1 MCRAMPHK
9 NNNNGVALLFYNNG
23 GNMNITKHFV
33 DKLKLPLNGM
43 VQKKYFDD
51 TMKGFG
57 VRITANGVKSFFI
70 EKKHNHRAYR
80 LTLGQY
86 PAITIDTARQLAQ
99 EALTKILSGADPT
112 IAKQPIIIPTLQ
124 EIFVDLMKA
133 RKNLSANTIKYYNR
147 IIANDLSCW
156 CNRPVNTIAREMV
169 AKKHMELGAA
179 SYTSANL
186 VMRVLRAVFTFA
198 VGNYFDEQGKPL
210 LTDNPVKV
218 LSHTK
223 AWYSESRRSTIITPS
238 QLPAWYKAVMMLDKE
253 QSAKATVIKDY
264 LLLLLFTG
272 LRKQEAATLKWSQ
285 VDFNNNTITIY
296 ITKNKEQHVI
306 PTVSYVKDLLQN
318 RYNTAKVRSKN
329 TFVFAGE
336 SKKGH
341 ITNMQK
347 YLDRISNG
355 SEVTFI
361 LHDLRRTFI
370 TIAESLDNISAYTLK
385 KLLNHKS
392 GNDVTSGYIVLDV
405 ERLRSPMQRI
415 ADRILELVGSDCVS
429 NNTKSIISDK
439 LLAL

>member
-1 MCRAMPHK
+1 
-9 NNNNGVALLFYNNG
+9 
-23 GNMNITKHFV
+23 MNITKNFV
-33 DKLKLPLNGM
+33 DKLKLPLKGM
-43 VQKKYFDD
+43 AQKKHFDD

-57 VRITANGVKSFFI
+57 VRITSNGVKSFFI

-99 EALTKILSGADPT
+99 EALTKVLAGADPT
-112 IAKQPIIIPTLQ
+112 IVKQPVITPTLQ

-133 RKNLSANTIKYYNR
+133 RKNLSANTIKYYKR

-156 CNRPVNTIAREMV
+156 SNKPIAAISREMIS
-169 AKKHMELGAA
+169 KKHAELGVA
-179 SYTSANL
+179 SQTSSNL

-198 VGNYFDEQGKPL
+198 AGNYFDDDGKPL
-210 LTDNPVKV
+210 IMDNPVKV

-223 AWYSESRRSTIITPS
+223 AWYSESRRSTIITPA
-238 QLPAWYKAVMMLDKE
+238 QLSAWYKAVMILDKE
-253 QSAKATVIKDY
+253 QSAKSTVIKDY

-285 VDFNNNTITIY
+285 VDFNNDTITIY

-306 PTVSYVKDLLQN
+306 PISSYVKNLLQN
-318 RYNTAKVRSKN
+318 RYNAANIRSKN
-329 TFVFAGE
+329 AFVFTGE

-341 ITNMQK
+341 ITNVQK
-347 YLDRISNG
+347 YISKLSNNSG
-355 SEVTFI
+355 VAFT

-385 KLLNHKS
+385 RLLNHKS
-392 GNDVTSGYIVLDV
+392 NNDVTGGYIILDI

-415 ADRILELVGSDCVS
+415 ADRILDLVGSDYAGNS
-429 NNTKSIISDK
+429 ILATKTTM
-439 LLAL
+439 LAV